1 MTMQIS
7 RTPLRISLGGGGT
20 DLPSYYKQRGEG
32 FLVAAAINKYIYVAA
47 HDNFV
52 DRYLIKYSS
61 IEDVETLQEIKH
73 PLIREA
79 LDLVGVGPG
88 IEITSIADI
97 PAGTGL
103 GSSGAF
109 AVGLL
114 RALYSREHV
123 QISSTE
129 IASRACHL
137 EMERLREP
145 VGKQDQYIAALGGL
159 TSFRY
164 TDESV
169 EAQSISMDPLDRK
182 SLDEHLLLFYTG
194 IQRRASDELSALDA
208 GASTSQSDIRRN
220 LDQVLQLG
228 YQAKD
233 LLEQGSLDEFG
244 RSLSEQW
251 RMKFDRSPSKTHRD
265 IDSLIKEGIA
275 AGAEGGKLVGA
286 GGGGFLLFFS
296 EQKTA
301 LRKLMQSSGLPEIDF
316 HFDYAGTTIIS

>member
-1 MTMQIS
+1 MLIS

-32 FLVAAAINKYIYVAA
+32 FLVAAAINKYIYIAA

-61 IEDVETLQEIKH
+61 IEDVEKVQEIKH

-79 LDLVGVGPG
+79 LDLVGVKPG
-88 IEITSIADI
+88 IEITSFADI

-114 RALYSREHV
+114 RALYSRQHRLV
-123 QISSTE
+123 SNAE
-129 IASRACHL
+129 IASHACYL
-137 EMERLREP
+137 EMDRLREP

-164 TDESV
+164 SGNDV
-169 EAQSISMDPLDRK
+169 QAQSISMDSLDRK
-182 SLDEHLLLFYTG
+182 TLDEHLLLFYTG

-208 GASTSQSDIRRN
+208 GASIAQSDIRAN
-220 LDQVLQLG
+220 LDRVLELG
-228 YQAKD
+228 YKAKE
-233 LLEQGSLDEFG
+233 LLEGGLLDEFG
-244 RSLSEQW
+244 RNLSEQW
-251 RMKFDRSPSKTHRD
+251 RMKFERSPSRTHKQ
-265 IDSLIKEGIA
+265 INSLISEGIA
-275 AGAEGGKLVGA
+275 AGASGGKLVGA
-286 GGGGFLLFFS
+286 GSGGFLLFFA
-296 EQKTA
+296 EQKTP
-301 LRKLMQSSGLPEIDF
+301 LRRIMRSAGLPEIEF
-316 HFDYAGTTIIS
+316 HFDYVGTTIMS